1 MQWATRTHQRF
12 AGVAIDELL
21 VIEICAGSARLTKT
35 CRKLGIRGL
44 AVDKITSRSC
54 GIDIMTL
61 DLTVPSLTSSRQN
74 EIDCSWSLL
83 HHLAEQ
89 PAGLEGGP

>member
-1 MQWATRTHQRF
+1 MGPFSSVTEVVDTREPEPKLCEGEEKPLPNSQFCSTKTCNEPQEHHHKF

-44 AVDKITSRSC
+44 AIDKITSRS
-54 GIDIMTL
+54 
-61 DLTVPSLTSSRQN
+61 
-74 EIDCSWSLL
+74 
-83 HHLAEQ
+83 
-89 PAGLEGGP
+89 